1 MHTALNIIFIL
12 LFPLFMLGII
22 RRMKSLWA
30 GRKGVPLMQAFYDV
44 RKYLLKGEVLSSCS
58 SLVFKAAPVISL
70 SALLT
75 AALVVPMAGGRA
87 IMSFHGDFIFFS
99 YLFALS
105 RFFTVSGA
113 LDTGSSFEGMG
124 ASREAIFA
132 VIGEPGFFIIMSAL
146 AYMGGCRSFGEIF
159 AAVQSAQS
167 AFYPCG
173 IIAAAGLFI
182 FMLSDA
188 CRMPVDDPA
197 THLELTMIH
206 EVMVLDNSG
215 PSMAFIT
222 YGAAMRIFLL
232 SSIIAGLF
240 IPAGLHSAAGTG
252 IYVLSVLAIACVV
265 GAVESIMA
273 RMRMVHVPQFLFII
287 SALGMLLFFIALLGR
302 GGIHS

>member
-1 MHTALNIIFIL
+1 MYTVLNIVFIL
-12 LFPLFMLGII
+12 LLPLLMLGMV

-30 GRKGVPLMQAFYDV
+30 GRKGIPLLQVFFDV

-70 SALLT
+70 AALLT
-75 AALVVPMAGGRA
+75 ASLVVPMAGGKA
-87 IMSFHGDFIFFS
+87 IMGFHGDFIFFS

-105 RFFTVSGA
+105 RFFTVAGA

-124 ASREAIFA
+124 AGREAMFA
-132 VIGEPGFFIIMSAL
+132 VIGEPGFFIIMSSL
-146 AYMGGCRSFGEIF
+146 AYMGGCRSFAEIF
-159 AAVQSAQS
+159 GAVQSVPA

-182 FMLSDA
+182 FMLADS

-197 THLELTMIH
+197 THLELTMVH

-222 YGAAMRIFLL
+222 YGAALRIFLL

-240 IPAGLHSAAGTG
+240 IPVGMPLVMETIIYTLSLFILAAV
-252 IYVLSVLAIACVV
+252 I

-273 RMRMVHVPQFLFII
+273 RMRMVHVPQFLFIV
-287 SALGMLLFFIALLGR
+287 SALGMLLFFIALMGKKGL
-302 GGIHS
+302 S